1 MRNKLSLAVFT
12 EASDTIG
19 TGHLIESLNLVK
31 LARKN
36 GLDVD
41 CWVSRRTPKL
51 ILSKIPFSYG
61 VFSDLNEARNIL
73 KTKKFDCAVFNFR
86 KINNGIL
93 RSLAGNGLKRLC
105 IDEFG
110 GRRLDCDAIIN
121 PIIVDKYH
129 PYPASG
135 EKIKLYVGADYLS
148 ISNKFIEV
156 RKKKRIFKGAIREVT
171 VCMGGVD
178 RSGATLNIIEALTQ
192 WRKEARKNIILGAGF
207 PFLSEIKEKTK
218 TLKSLNFRIYYNVKN
233 VVPLFMSSDV
243 VFTAGGNTLYELA
256 CLGTPAIVLYEDEHE
271 KENGL
276 AFARRGFG
284 VCLGRGASTKKEI
297 ILSALAKFEDPGFR
311 SRLSLKG
318 KKIVDGKGAQR
329 ILNILEGLSRK

>member
-12 EASDTIG
+12 EASKDVG

-36 GLDVD
+36 GLNVD
-41 CWVSRRTPKL
+41 FWVNGSSPKP
-51 ILSKIPFSYG
+51 ILNKIPFSYG

-73 KTKKFDCAVFNFR
+73 KAKKFDSAVFNFR
-86 KINNGIL
+86 SINNGIL
-93 RSLAGNGLKRLC
+93 RTLVGNGLKRLC

-110 GRRLDCDAIIN
+110 GRRLDCDAIVN
-121 PIIVDKYH
+121 PVIVDRYH
-129 PYPASG
+129 RYPASG
-135 EKIKLYVGADYLS
+135 RKAKLYTGAGYLS
-148 ISNKFIEV
+148 ISNKFIEA

-192 WRKEARKNIILGAGF
+192 WRKKVKKNIILGAGF
-207 PFLSEIKEKTK
+207 LFLSEIKAKTRL
-218 TLKSLNFRIYYNVKN
+218 LKSLNFRIYRNINN

-256 CLGTPAIVLYEDEHE
+256 CLGTPAIVLYEDKHE
-271 KENGL
+271 QENGL

-284 VCLGRGASTKKEI
+284 VCLGKGSSAKKEI
-297 ILSALAKFEDPGFR
+297 ILSALAKFDAPGFR

-318 KKIVDGKGAQR
+318 RRIVDGKGTER
-329 ILNILEGLSRK
+329 ILNILEGLSKK